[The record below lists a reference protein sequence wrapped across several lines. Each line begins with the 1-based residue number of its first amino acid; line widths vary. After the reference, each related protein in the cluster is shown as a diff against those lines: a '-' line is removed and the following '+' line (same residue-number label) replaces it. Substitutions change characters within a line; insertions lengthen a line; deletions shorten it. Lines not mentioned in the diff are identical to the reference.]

1 MEDGP
6 RIFNQDETS
15 LCPGML
21 SKYSFVFHIYIHS
34 LPGVQHQKVLAPR
47 GYDGPILN
55 KGGDPKLHI
64 TASFTV
70 AADGQY
76 VGVRL
81 VYTGKR
87 NRHSH
92 LRDIPSTGVAGQWQ
106 SSVSPN
112 GYVTREVFLE
122 ILQDLDDHLTRNK
135 VKRPVILFI
144 DGYAGHLGP
153 DISDF
158 CKEHDI
164 RLRLLRYFFL
174 FFHSLFFLLYIIC
187 ILIFNIK

>member
-55 KGGDPKLHI
+55 KGCDPKLHI

-70 AADGQY
+70 AANGQY

-81 VYTGKR
+81 VYTGM
-87 NRHSH
+87 SF
-92 LRDIPSTGVAGQWQ
+92 PS
-106 SSVSPN
+106 P
-112 GYVTREVFLE
+112 
-122 ILQDLDDHLTRNK
+122 
-135 VKRPVILFI
+135 
-144 DGYAGHLGP
+144 
-153 DISDF
+153 
-158 CKEHDI
+158 
-164 RLRLLRYFFL
+164 
-174 FFHSLFFLLYIIC
+174 
-187 ILIFNIK
+187 